1 MAVTMASA
9 DQILKIVYRELL
21 ANQLNIETDPL
32 YNAIESSTE
41 GVTGKEVRVAAP
53 FGVNGGIGAG
63 SEVGP
68 LPKSN
73 GNQYQQFVSTLK
85 NLYGTLTISDKSI
98 KATANNEGAFI
109 ALLESEIE
117 GLKKTAKFNLSRML
131 YGDGV
136 GIIATASGAATS
148 QLTLPVDSYKYLIEG
163 LTIDILSASTHAP
176 ITNGS
181 ARRIVNVNRGAT
193 PSITIDT
200 EGGNVTLA
208 GTEIITVQQSYNMEI
223 IGLKAIFKNSGF
235 LYGVDRSA
243 NYWMVP
249 YMQSS
254 IGAISDVKIQTAI
267 DYLDEVAG
275 AKVNFLL
282 CSSGVKRS
290 YQAYMESTK
299 RNVNSL
305 NLTGGFTALSY
316 NNQPLVSSKFAPV
329 GTLKLLDTTKFTQYH
344 MGDWD
349 WLQGTM
355 GAILTQVAG
364 TPLWGAT
371 LVKYCE
377 LICKHPGGQAELS
390 GITES

>member
-9 DQILKIVYRELL
+9 DQVLKIVYRELL
-21 ANQLNIETDPL
+21 ANQLNTETDPL
-32 YNAIESSTE
+32 YNAIGTSVE

-63 SEVGP
+63 SETGN

-85 NLYGTLTISDKSI
+85 NLYGTVTISDKSM
-98 KATANNEGAFI
+98 KATQGNEGAFLS
-109 ALLESEIE
+109 LLQAELE

-136 GIIATASGAATS
+136 GILATASAVTAG
-148 QLTLPVDSYKYLIEG
+148 LTFGVSSYKYLIEG
-163 LTIDILSASTHAP
+163 LTIDILDASSHAAV
-176 ITNGS
+176 TNGS
-181 ARRIVNVNRGAT
+181 ARRIVNVVRGASPT
-193 PSITIDT
+193 ITLDT

-208 GTEIITVQQSYNMEI
+208 GTEIITVQQSYNAEI
-223 IGLKAIFKNSGF
+223 IGLGEIFKSSGS

-249 YMQSS
+249 YIKGS
-254 IGAISDVKIQTAI
+254 IGSINDVTIQSGI

-275 AKVNFLL
+275 SKVNFLL

-290 YQAYMESTK
+290 YQAYLESTK

-305 NLTGGFTALSY
+305 DLKGGFTALSY
-316 NNQPLVSSKFAPV
+316 NNTPLVSSKFAPA
-329 GTLKLLDTTKFTQYH
+329 GTLKFLNTDDFKFYH

-355 GAILTQVAG
+355 GSVLTQVAG
-364 TPLWGAT
+364 TPVWTAS
-371 LVKYCE
+371 LVRYLE
-377 LICKHPGGQAELS
+377 LLCSHPGGQADMT
-390 GITES
+390 GITEQ